1 VNETTVNDPKSR
13 GLMTRSLLACG
24 VIGPPL
30 FVLVFLIEGATR
42 PGYNPWRNWVSELS
56 LGELGLMQIANFVVF
71 GLLALGFAIGLR
83 QVLRIGRG
91 SLWGPILV
99 AAFGLCLILAGIFV
113 TTRMAATLLA
123 LRAAAACRERST
135 TSPVPA
141 SSSR

>member
-1 VNETTVNDPKSR
+1 
-13 GLMTRSLLACG
+13 
-24 VIGPPL
+24 
-30 FVLVFLIEGATR
+30 
-42 PGYNPWRNWVSELS
+42 
-56 LGELGLMQIANFVVF
+56 MQIANFVVF